1 MDRAIS
7 DMDLLRYTQ
16 LANNESDTPS
26 VDYSEFLRSQ
36 INEVPDLRRIR
47 TLSDED
53 RKRLENRLGPY
64 RAVADLRLR
73 ALSNEDLRNL
83 MSGRIPSNE
92 NLDRAFNRLRNRF
105 RPSEERDTS
114 LFDMAS
120 RRAMSNSE
128 ERDLRAISNSDMDFY
143 TSRLEPSLRPKL
155 YSIRIRGGEEQPIA
169 LNYSQIQ
176 NLIANYGPDVSI
188 RLVDTPQFSIETP
201 QSTNQ
206 GIGSLRSPSP
216 MP

>member
-92 NLDRAFNRLRNRF
+92 NLDRAFNRLRNRV
-105 RPSEERDTS
+105 RSSD
-114 LFDMAS
+114 
-120 RRAMSNSE
+120 

-155 YSIRIRGGEEQPIA
+155 YSIRIRGGEEQPMA

-188 RLVDTPQFSIETP
+188 RLIETP
-201 QSTNQ
+201 QSRIEIPQATNQ